1 MMKALRITHWEDA
14 HETYESQK
22 LKFLNWV
29 AVPNKH
35 DGLGFG
41 HLRAQPDDVKV
52 PLYCA
57 FALMV
62 QIASKAP
69 KGMRGWLIRN
79 GKRLEPHD
87 LAVMTGF
94 PQAIFAQAFDFFQR
108 PEMGWLSEQDLPA
121 QTPELTA
128 RLAANPARPAGVPA
142 RPAGD
147 TADHAGISP
156 TDRQGGST
164 EHGRERSPARS
175 AVSEPPSLEA
185 VIKAAGS
192 LHVEQKPVPAD
203 YAEHFWRK
211 KNEKPGSWFEGKTGV
226 LINWRQQLENWWLED
241 RAEWSLKNGAPLG
254 EDLEAQL
261 AKETDPA
268 KRRQLK
274 EEIER
279 ANA

>member
-1 MMKALRITHWEDA
+1 MMKALRITHWDDA

-41 HLRAQPDDVKV
+41 HLRAQPDAEKV

-69 KGMRGWLIRN
+69 KGMRGWLARN
-79 GKRLEPHD
+79 GKRLEPRD
-87 LAVMTGF
+87 LSVMTGF
-94 PQAIFAQAFDFFQR
+94 PEAIFTQAFDFFQR
-108 PEMGWLSEQDLPA
+108 EEMGWLCEQELPA

-128 RLAANPARPAGVPA
+128 RPAMLPAPSAGTPARPAGKP
-142 RPAGD
+142 G
-147 TADHAGISP
+147 THAGISP

-164 EHGRERSPARS
+164 EHGRERSPARA
-175 AVSEPPSLEA
+175 AVSEPPTLEA
-185 VIKAAGS
+185 VIKAAGL

-203 YAEHFWRK
+203 YAEHYWRK
-211 KNEKPGSWFEGKTGV
+211 KNEAPGSWFQGKSKEV
-226 LINWRQQLENWWLED
+226 INWHQQLENWWLED
-241 RAEWSLKNGAPLG
+241 RAEWSLKNGTPIG
-254 EDLEAQL
+254 DDLEVQL
-261 AKETDPA
+261 ARETDPE
-268 KRRQLK
+268 KRRVLK
-274 EEIER
+274 DQIER
-279 ANA
+279 ASA